1 MVRNHFPGFIGP
13 IEMTTIILD
22 VIKHRGACWLGYSWT
37 NSSKMISYDKDA
49 RNCTVPKYI
58 ERFEPSFRYKMQ
70 ISEMQANDIF
80 EVFSSATLF
89 TWNSE
94 F

>member
-1 MVRNHFPGFIGP
+1 MVRNHFPGFVEP

-49 RNCTVPKYI
+49 RYLNI
-58 ERFEPSFRYKMQ
+58 
-70 ISEMQANDIF
+70 
-80 EVFSSATLF
+80 
-89 TWNSE
+89 
-94 F
+94 